1 MTVDDAI
8 KLFDEALGH
17 AIQESD
23 AIAKVVEQ
31 IHQSGME
38 IEDFNLTLHLIL
50 RARPREGV
58 SDAEFL
64 RKMHIAPDLT
74 PEKRRRRFLPWPG
87 KRRSLAVLFAILMLL
102 PALTGCANVH
112 VDLGCQSGAPT
123 ITNAPSHVIQKHP
136 VCGLRK

>member
-64 RKMHIAPDLT
+64 RKMHIDPDVT
-74 PEKRRRRFLPWPG
+74 PKTRRRRFSLWP
-87 KRRSLAVLFAILMLL
+87 KRRKGI
-102 PALTGCANVH
+102 
-112 VDLGCQSGAPT
+112 
-123 ITNAPSHVIQKHP
+123 
-136 VCGLRK
+136 